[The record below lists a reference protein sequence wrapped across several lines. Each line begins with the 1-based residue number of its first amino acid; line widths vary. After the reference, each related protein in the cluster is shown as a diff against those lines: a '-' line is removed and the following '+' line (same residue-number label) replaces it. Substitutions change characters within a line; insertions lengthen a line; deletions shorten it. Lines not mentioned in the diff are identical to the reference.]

1 MELKSSKTDRRKQH
15 ILLDGFFYL
24 MCIFCLGFVGC
35 QPESE
40 IVTVAAGQDNGTQS
54 TESPDAKG
62 KQISSKVVDSR
73 PARRRRE
80 GARIDA
86 RPGNSKL
93 VPPVEDGRGLGF
105 PASSFDSSFD
115 NTKQDSTP
123 PVSLSRKVNAAQE
136 GTIPAPVTTRIHSLG
151 GISTPGDSTI
161 PIAEQSYSETPV
173 NLPVLDEPGKADE
186 LIYVNFD
193 QVDIRVMLKT
203 ITDITGINFIV
214 DDSIRGTVT
223 MMSPTKI
230 RLGEIYEVLESIL
243 DVQGYAAVPAGSG
256 NLVKIVPRAEAVKR
270 NLQVRIGS
278 NPSEIPK
285 NDSLVTQIIR
295 LKYADAT
302 EVSQIVKPLLT
313 TGLHMATYPRTNS
326 ILVTDT
332 SSNIHHIAK
341 IIHNLDVPGSQEQVT
356 LIGLSYASA
365 EMLSEQIT
373 RIMDKSKAVSSQ
385 PGRSRT
391 IPTIETGIKILPDV
405 RTNSLIVVANA
416 QDTDTIERLA
426 KQLDTQ
432 RPRGTNNVHVVY
444 LRNAQATD
452 TALSL
457 TGALANMRI
466 AGAIEGA
473 QNVQV
478 TADEGTN
485 ALIITASAQDFE
497 VIAEIIEKLD
507 IVREQVL
514 VEMLIMEVSE
524 DSLKEI
530 GIDWATLDE
539 AVVNSVRFFGATN
552 FGPRVDF
559 VSGDLEGLA
568 VGMWKGAGT
577 DARIGAILH
586 ALQKQSDVNILST
599 PHITTSNHN
608 KAKIIVGEN
617 RAFTMQ
623 SRITEATDPIT
634 PTVIKTFEY
643 KDVGISLELTPHI
656 SQDGFVRLEINSEFT
671 KLIEDVTAP
680 STDTPTTAKRQAETI
695 VSMNSGSTVV
705 IGGLIRDDKTTIEK
719 KIPLVGDI
727 PLVGGLFRYQKDQ
740 LQKTNL
746 LIFITPYILSSQEDL
761 EQITEKKKQE
771 IAPALEELEKKNT
784 EH

>member
-1 MELKSSKTDRRKQH
+1 
-15 ILLDGFFYL
+15 
-24 MCIFCLGFVGC
+24 
-35 QPESE
+35 
-40 IVTVAAGQDNGTQS
+40 
-54 TESPDAKG
+54 
-62 KQISSKVVDSR
+62 
-73 PARRRRE
+73 
-80 GARIDA
+80 
-86 RPGNSKL
+86 
-93 VPPVEDGRGLGF
+93 
-105 PASSFDSSFD
+105 
-115 NTKQDSTP
+115 
-123 PVSLSRKVNAAQE
+123 
-136 GTIPAPVTTRIHSLG
+136 
-151 GISTPGDSTI
+151 
-161 PIAEQSYSETPV
+161 
-173 NLPVLDEPGKADE
+173 
-186 LIYVNFD
+186 
-193 QVDIRVMLKT
+193 
-203 ITDITGINFIV
+203 
-214 DDSIRGTVT
+214 
-223 MMSPTKI
+223 
-230 RLGEIYEVLESIL
+230 
-243 DVQGYAAVPAGSG
+243 
-256 NLVKIVPRAEAVKR
+256 
-270 NLQVRIGS
+270 
-278 NPSEIPK
+278 
-285 NDSLVTQIIR
+285 
-295 LKYADAT
+295 
-302 EVSQIVKPLLT
+302 
-313 TGLHMATYPRTNS
+313 
-326 ILVTDT
+326 
-332 SSNIHHIAK
+332 
-341 IIHNLDVPGSQEQVT
+341 
-356 LIGLSYASA
+356 
-365 EMLSEQIT
+365 
-373 RIMDKSKAVSSQ
+373 
-385 PGRSRT
+385 
-391 IPTIETGIKILPDV
+391 
-405 RTNSLIVVANA
+405 
-416 QDTDTIERLA
+416 
-426 KQLDTQ
+426 
-432 RPRGTNNVHVVY
+432 
-444 LRNAQATD
+444 
-452 TALSL
+452 
-457 TGALANMRI
+457 
-466 AGAIEGA
+466 
-473 QNVQV
+473 
-478 TADEGTN
+478 
-485 ALIITASAQDFE
+485 
-497 VIAEIIEKLD
+497 
-507 IVREQVL
+507 
-514 VEMLIMEVSE
+514 MEVSE

>member
-1 MELKSSKTDRRKQH
+1 
-15 ILLDGFFYL
+15 

-40 IVTVAAGQDNGTQS
+40 VVTITAGQDNGTQL
-54 TESPDAKG
+54 TESLGAEGLTAEKIEHLNGTVGNLDEKSEPTALTAFPKPEMTENDRKALRYE
-62 KQISSKVVDSR
+62 SKVT
-73 PARRRRE
+73 
-80 GARIDA
+80 
-86 RPGNSKL
+86 
-93 VPPVEDGRGLGF
+93 
-105 PASSFDSSFD
+105 AS
-115 NTKQDSTP
+115 
-123 PVSLSRKVNAAQE
+123 QE
-136 GTIPAPVTTRIHSLG
+136 GTIPAPAKTRVQSLG

-173 NLPVLDEPGKADE
+173 NLPALDEPGKADE

-203 ITDITGINFIV
+203 IGDITGINFIV

-243 DVQGYAAVPAGSG
+243 DVKGYAAVPAGTG
-256 NLVKIVPRAEAVKR
+256 DLVKIVPRAEAVKR

-285 NDSLVTQIIR
+285 NDSLVTQIIPLR
-295 LKYADAT
+295 YADVT
-302 EVSQIVKPLLT
+302 EVSQIIRPFLA
-313 TGLHMATYPRTNS
+313 TGLLMATYPRTNS

-332 SSNIHHIAK
+332 SSNIHHITK

-365 EMLSEQIT
+365 EVLGEQIT
-373 RIMDKSKAVSSQ
+373 RIMDKSKVVSSQ
-385 PGRSRT
+385 PRRSRT
-391 IPTIETGIKILPDV
+391 MPTIETGIKILPDV
-405 RTNSLIVVANA
+405 RTNTLIVVANA
-416 QDTDTIERLA
+416 QDTDTIVRLA

-524 DSLKEI
+524 DSLLEI
-530 GIDWATLDE
+530 GIDWATLDK
-539 AVVNSVRFFGATN
+539 AVADSVRFFGATN

-568 VGMWKGAGT
+568 VGMWKGAGE
-577 DARIGAILH
+577 DVSIGAILH
-586 ALQKQSDVNILST
+586 ALQKQSNVNILST

-608 KAKIIVGEN
+608 TAKIIVGEN

-623 SRITEATDPIT
+623 SRITESTDPIT

-643 KDVGISLELTPHI
+643 KDVGITLEITPHI
-656 SQDGFVRLEINSEFT
+656 SQDGFVRLEIKSEFT

-719 KIPLVGDI
+719 KIPLLGDL
-727 PLVGGLFRYQKDQ
+727 PLVGGLFKYQKDQ

-746 LIFITPYILSSQEDL
+746 LIFITPYILSSQEDM
-761 EQITEKKKQE
+761 EQITEKKRQE
-771 IAPALEELEKKNT
+771 MAPALEELEKKNN

>member
-15 ILLDGFFYL
+15 VLLDGFFYL

-40 IVTVAAGQDNGTQS
+40 VVSVTPGQENGTLL
-54 TESPDAKG
+54 TESPGAKG
-62 KQISSKVVDSR
+62 KQISSKVVDSH
-73 PARRRRE
+73 
-80 GARIDA
+80 IDA

-93 VPPVEDGRGLGF
+93 RF
-105 PASSFDSSFD
+105 PASSFDTSFD
-115 NTKQDSTP
+115 NAKQDSTP
-123 PVSLSRKVNAAQE
+123 PVSLSRKVTAAQE
-136 GTIPAPVTTRIHSLG
+136 GTIPAPAKTRVYSLG
-151 GISTPGDSTI
+151 GISTPSDSTI

-203 ITDITGINFIV
+203 IGDITGINFII
-214 DDSIRGTVT
+214 DDSISGTVT
-223 MMSPTKI
+223 VMSPTKI
-230 RLGEIYEVLESIL
+230 RLGEIYEFLESIL
-243 DVQGYAAVPAGSG
+243 DVQGYAAVPGGAGD
-256 NLVKIVPRAEAVKR
+256 LVKIVPRAEAVKR

-285 NDSLVTQIIR
+285 NDSLVTQIIPLR
-295 LKYADAT
+295 HADVS
-302 EVSQIVKPLLT
+302 EVSQIIRPLLA

-326 ILVTDT
+326 IMVTDT

-365 EMLSEQIT
+365 EVLGEQIT
-373 RIMDKSKAVSSQ
+373 RIMDKSKVVSPTQ
-385 PGRSRT
+385 PARGRT
-391 IPTIETGIKILPDV
+391 TPTIETGIKILPDV

-444 LRNAQATD
+444 LRNAQAVD
-452 TALSL
+452 TAQSL
-457 TGALANMRI
+457 TGALANLRI

-497 VIAEIIEKLD
+497 VIAEIIQKLD

-524 DSLKEI
+524 DSLQEI

-539 AVVNSVRFFGATN
+539 AVADSVRFFGSTN

-568 VGMWKGAGT
+568 VGMWKGAGA
-577 DARIGAILH
+577 DVSIGAILH
-586 ALQKQSDVNILST
+586 ALQKQSNVNILST

-623 SRITEATDPIT
+623 SRITETTDFIT

-643 KDVGISLELTPHI
+643 KDVGISLEITPHI
-656 SQDGFVRLEINSEFT
+656 SQGGFVRLEINSEFT

-680 STDTPTTAKRQAETI
+680 SPDTPTTAKRQAETI

-719 KIPLVGDI
+719 KIPLVGDL
-727 PLVGGLFRYQKDQ
+727 PLVGALFRYKKDQ

-746 LIFITPYILSSQEDL
+746 LIFITPHILSSQEDL

-771 IAPALEELEKKNT
+771 MAPALEELEKKNT

>member
-1 MELKSSKTDRRKQH
+1 MGGSQAKALMTKGSKFRLRLS
-15 ILLDGFFYL
+15 I
-24 MCIFCLGFVGC
+24 
-35 QPESE
+35 
-40 IVTVAAGQDNGTQS
+40 
-54 TESPDAKG
+54 
-62 KQISSKVVDSR
+62 
-73 PARRRRE
+73 
-80 GARIDA
+80 
-86 RPGNSKL
+86 L
-93 VPPVEDGRGLGF
+93 VPPIEDGTGLGF
-105 PASSFDSSFD
+105 PTSSFDTSFD
-115 NTKQDSTP
+115 NAKQDSTP

-136 GTIPAPVTTRIHSLG
+136 GTIPAPAKTWIHSLG
-151 GISTPGDSTI
+151 GISAPGDSTI

-230 RLGEIYEVLESIL
+230 HLGEIYEVLESIL

-256 NLVKIVPRAEAVKR
+256 NLVKIVPRVEAVKR

-365 EMLSEQIT
+365 EVLSEQIT
-373 RIMDKSKAVSSQ
+373 RIMDKSKAISSQ

-391 IPTIETGIKILPDV
+391 TPTIETGIKILSDV

-452 TALSL
+452 TAQSL

-586 ALQKQSDVNILST
+586 ALQKQSNVDILST

-643 KDVGISLELTPHI
+643 KDVGISLEITPHI

-719 KIPLVGDI
+719 KIPLVGDL

-771 IAPALEELEKKNT
+771 IAPVLEELEKKNT

>member
-1 MELKSSKTDRRKQH
+1 M
-15 ILLDGFFYL
+15 
-24 MCIFCLGFVGC
+24 
-35 QPESE
+35 
-40 IVTVAAGQDNGTQS
+40 
-54 TESPDAKG
+54 
-62 KQISSKVVDSR
+62 
-73 PARRRRE
+73 
-80 GARIDA
+80 
-86 RPGNSKL
+86 
-93 VPPVEDGRGLGF
+93 
-105 PASSFDSSFD
+105 
-115 NTKQDSTP
+115 
-123 PVSLSRKVNAAQE
+123 
-136 GTIPAPVTTRIHSLG
+136 
-151 GISTPGDSTI
+151 
-161 PIAEQSYSETPV
+161 
-173 NLPVLDEPGKADE
+173 
-186 LIYVNFD
+186 
-193 QVDIRVMLKT
+193 
-203 ITDITGINFIV
+203 
-214 DDSIRGTVT
+214 
-223 MMSPTKI
+223 
-230 RLGEIYEVLESIL
+230 
-243 DVQGYAAVPAGSG
+243 
-256 NLVKIVPRAEAVKR
+256 
-270 NLQVRIGS
+270 
-278 NPSEIPK
+278 
-285 NDSLVTQIIR
+285 
-295 LKYADAT
+295 KYADVT

-365 EMLSEQIT
+365 EVLSEQIT
-373 RIMDKSKAVSSQ
+373 RIMDKSKVVSSQ

-391 IPTIETGIKILPDV
+391 IPTIETGIKILSDV

-416 QDTDTIERLA
+416 QDTDTIERFA

-452 TALSL
+452 TAQSL

-559 VSGDLEGLA
+559 ASGDLEGLA

-577 DARIGAILH
+577 DASIGAILH

-643 KDVGISLELTPHI
+643 KDVGISLEITPHI

-671 KLIEDVTAP
+671 KLIED
-680 STDTPTTAKRQAETI
+680 
-695 VSMNSGSTVV
+695 
-705 IGGLIRDDKTTIEK
+705 
-719 KIPLVGDI
+719 PLH
-727 PLVGGLFRYQKDQ
+727 L
-740 LQKTNL
+740 
-746 LIFITPYILSSQEDL
+746 
-761 EQITEKKKQE
+761 
-771 IAPALEELEKKNT
+771 
-784 EH
+784 